1 MSNLLS
7 NKLIQLIM
15 VSIVTLVVG
24 VAIGTLTSSSGGD
37 SEVEDLTST
46 PREMV
51 LLSSGE
57 GLKDR
62 AEPGTAGFSQKIAL
76 GEANDI
82 LLPITATVAITAGWI
97 DSGQCIAGLGRY
109 FKGDNL
115 PFALIYNKADDLIG
129 IYHFSSTELPSP
141 FVKLPAVP
149 EAGIDTDHW
158 GLYEYFVDQDNA
170 C

>member
-24 VAIGTLTSSSGGD
+24 VAIGTFTSSSVED
-37 SEVEDLTST
+37 SENEDLTST

-62 AEPGTAGFSQKIAL
+62 AEPGTNSMTAKVAA

-82 LLPITATVAITAGWI
+82 LLPMTATVAITAGWI
-97 DSGQCIAGLGRY
+97 DSGQCTAGLGRY
-109 FKGDNL
+109 FKGDDL
-115 PFALIYNKADDLIG
+115 PFALMYNKTDDLIG

-141 FVKLPAVP
+141 FVKMPAVP

-158 GLYEYFVDQDNA
+158 GLYEYFVDQDNS